1 MTESQATDGPI
12 DQLVKARWQAMGL
25 SQTDLA
31 EVLDAAFA
39 PIPLDDN
46 APNAVAADRLVRVA
60 EALQFSV
67 GFLFP
72 HRSGET
78 KRVQPDPASAETP
91 HSLQSLLALRLM
103 RAFHDLTDQR
113 TKEVLVHLAE
123 QIVRR
128 QADGHGDSA

>member
-1 MTESQATDGPI
+1 MTESKVTDGHI

-39 PIPLDDN
+39 PIPQDDDR
-46 APNAVAADRLVRVA
+46 PNEVAGGRLMQIA
-60 EALQFSV
+60 EALQVSC
-67 GFLFP
+67 GLFA
-72 HRSGET
+72 HQGGET
-78 KRVQPDPASAETP
+78 GRKPPDPSSAAR

-103 RAFHDLTDQR
+103 RAFHDVTDQR

-128 QADGHGDSA
+128 QADGSGDSA